1 MNLLRKNRTHTY
13 NANRYATNEEFC
25 KVFSEDM
32 RHLYFLSFVLT
43 ANQEKAEE
51 CFVAGLE
58 DCMKSNPVFR
68 QWASSWA
75 KRMIL
80 KNAIRV
86 VAPLPNR
93 DGGTSSGIYGEP
105 DYRRTGTHDQQAA
118 IASAL
123 ALEDFDRF
131 VFVIAV
137 LERYT
142 VKECSILL
150 DCSQRDVYEARMR
163 AVQQIAEC
171 TKHEEAGQGSSVQSS
186 SRSPEMLV
194 HCGLLGEETRYAGD
208 RNVD

>member
-13 NANRYATNEEFC
+13 SANQYATNEEFRR
-25 KVFSEDM
+25 VFSEDM
-32 RHLYFLSFVLT
+32 RHLYLLSFVLT
-43 ANQEKAEE
+43 ANHEKAEQ

-58 DCMKSNPVFR
+58 DCVKSSPVFR
-68 QWASSWA
+68 QWAGSWA

-86 VAPLPNR
+86 VSPLPNR
-93 DGGTSSGIYGEP
+93 DGGTSSGTYGEP
-105 DYRRTGTHDQQAA
+105 DYRRQGTHDQQAA
-118 IASAL
+118 IASVL
-123 ALEDFDRF
+123 ALKDFDRF

-137 LERYT
+137 LECYT

-163 AVQQIAEC
+163 AMQQIAEY
-171 TKHEEAGQGSSVQSS
+171 TRHEDAGHGSSIQSS
-186 SRSPEMLV
+186 GHSPEMLA
-194 HCGLLGEETRYAGD
+194 HYGLLGEETRYAGD